1 MDKSRPTYRFLRI
14 LLGLFLIAYALN
26 KFFHF
31 IPNSYGSMPQ
41 TAQDFLDAVV
51 MYLPILYIF
60 EIVLGLFLVL
70 NKWKTFIYIV
80 LFPLS
85 IAFLMFSII
94 NGDMV
99 ELWPALLVAVINII
113 LILSRKE
120 KYKVLFD

>member
-1 MDKSRPTYRFLRI
+1 MEKSRPTYRFLRI

>member
-1 MDKSRPTYRFLRI
+1 MEKSRPTYRFLRI

-26 KFFHF
+26 KFFRF